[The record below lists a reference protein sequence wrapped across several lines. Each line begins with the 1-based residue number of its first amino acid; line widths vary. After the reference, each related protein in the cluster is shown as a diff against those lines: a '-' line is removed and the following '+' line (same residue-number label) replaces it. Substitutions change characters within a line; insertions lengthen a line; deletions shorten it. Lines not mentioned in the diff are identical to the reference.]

1 MWRKIRWEDTM
12 TEEEWLACT
21 DPGPILEYLERK
33 ASDRKLRLFGCACC
47 RRVWHLLWICGVV
60 GLARIGH

>member
-1 MWRKIRWEDTM
+1 M